1 MSRSIVRK
9 SLAAAAIM
17 GLSAAHAATAQQ
29 MQPPKCTTHFVY
41 FATGSRALTP
51 EDQDHIRDV
60 AAMMQSTPTFVAT
73 IVGKTDSV
81 GSADFNEHLSQR
93 RAEAVFEALVYA
105 NKVPENRVQLRWTG
119 ERLPFVSSA
128 DEQAESQNRMV
139 TIIVSDPAS
148 AYCGGTAGGAGPKAL
163 LKAMTDYV
171 AAQKAISFDYDV
183 SLEVVTTD
191 DQKLTLAASGNVELA
206 RPDKVHASRSGGFAD
221 IETVFDGK
229 TLTILGKNLN
239 VYTQVAIPGSIDHLV
254 DELREKYNRP
264 LPAADLL
271 ISNSFDELMEDVV
284 DVKDLGSGVIGGTEC
299 DHLAFRKTDVDWQI
313 WIAQG
318 SRPYPC
324 RYDIATKVVA
334 GSPEYSIQI
343 RDWKTGSDV
352 ASGGF
357 SFTPPPG
364 ARGVDVADLAKLKD
378 MSDLPSN
385 FRIGGK

>member
-1 MSRSIVRK
+1 MSRDAVTK
-9 SLAAAAIM
+9 SLAAAALM
-17 GLSAAHAATAQQ
+17 GFCAAHAATAQQ
-29 MQPPKCTTHFVY
+29 TQPNCTTNFVY
-41 FATGSRALTP
+41 FATGSHALTP
-51 EDQDHIRDV
+51 EDLDHIRDV
-60 AAMMQSTPTFVAT
+60 ATMMQSTPSFVAT

-119 ERLPFVSSA
+119 ERLPFISAA
-128 DEQAESQNRMV
+128 DEEAELHNRMAAIV
-139 TIIVSDPAS
+139 VSDAAS
-148 AYCGGTAGGAGPKAL
+148 ARCGETAVEAGAKAM
-163 LKAMTDYV
+163 LKAMTEYV
-171 AAQKAISFDYDV
+171 TAQKAISFDYDV
-183 SLEVVTTD
+183 NLEVVTKD

-206 RPDKVHASRSGGFAD
+206 RPDKIRASRSGGFAD

-229 TLTILGKNLN
+229 TLTILGKNMN
-239 VYTQVAIPGSIDHLV
+239 IYTQVAIPGSIDHLV
-254 DELREKYNRP
+254 DELREKYHRP

-271 ISNSFDELMEDVV
+271 TSNSYDGLMEDVV
-284 DVKDLGSGVIGGTEC
+284 DVKDLGSGVIGGMEC
-299 DHLAFRKTDVDWQI
+299 DHLAFRKKDVDWQI

-334 GSPEYSIQI
+334 GSPGYSIQI
-343 RDWKTGSDV
+343 RDWKTGSDI

-364 ARGVDVADLAKLKD
+364 ARRVDVADLATLKD

-385 FRIGGK
+385 FRIGDK

>member
-1 MSRSIVRK
+1 MSRSIATK

-17 GLSAAHAATAQQ
+17 GLFAAHAATAQQ
-29 MQPPKCTTHFVY
+29 TQNPNCTTHFVY
-41 FATGSRALTP
+41 FATGSHALTP

-119 ERLPFVSSA
+119 ERLPFTSAA
-128 DEQAESQNRMV
+128 DEEAESQNRMAA
-139 TIIVSDPAS
+139 IIVSDAAS
-148 AYCGGTAGGAGPKAL
+148 ARCGGTAVEAGAKAM
-163 LKAMTDYV
+163 LKAMTEYV

-183 SLEVVTTD
+183 SLEVVTRD

-206 RPDKVHASRSGGFAD
+206 RPDKVRASRSGGFAD

-229 TLTILGKNLN
+229 TLTILGKNMN
-239 VYTQVAIPGSIDHLV
+239 IYTQVAIPGSIDHLV

-271 ISNSFDELMEDVV
+271 ISNSYDELMEDVV

-299 DHLAFRKTDVDWQI
+299 DHLAFRKKDVDWQI

-334 GSPEYSIQI
+334 GSPGYSIQI

-357 SFTPPPG
+357 SFTPPAD
-364 ARGVDVADLAKLKD
+364 ARQVDVADLAKLKD

-385 FRIGGK
+385 FRIGDK

>member
-1 MSRSIVRK
+1 MSGSMVAK

-17 GLSAAHAATAQQ
+17 SLIAAHDATAQQ
-29 MQPPKCTTHFVY
+29 TQNPNCTTHFVY
-41 FATGSRALTP
+41 FATGSQSLTP
-51 EDQDHIRDV
+51 EGQDRIRDV

-105 NKVPENRVQLRWTG
+105 NKVPQNRVHLRWTG
-119 ERLPFVSSA
+119 ERLPFTSTA
-128 DEQAESQNRMV
+128 DEQAESQNRMAA
-139 TIIVSDPAS
+139 IIVSDA
-148 AYCGGTAGGAGPKAL
+148 AAERCGGTPGEAEAKKL

-171 AAQKAISFDYDV
+171 AAQTAISFDYDV

-191 DQKLTLAASGNVELA
+191 DQRLTLAASGNVELA
-206 RPDKVHASRSGGFAD
+206 RPDKVRASRSGGFAD
-221 IETVFDGK
+221 IETVFDGN
-229 TLTILGKNLN
+229 TLTILGKNMN
-239 VYTQVAIPGSIDHLV
+239 IYTKVAIPGSIDHLV
-254 DELREKYNRP
+254 DELREKYHRP

-271 ISNSFDELMEDVV
+271 VSNSYDELMEDVV
-284 DVKDLGSGVIGGTEC
+284 DAKDLGSGVIGGTEC
-299 DHLAFRKTDVDWQI
+299 DHLAFRKKEVDLQI

-318 SRPYPC
+318 GRPYPC
-324 RYDIATKVVA
+324 RYDIATKVVP

-343 RDWKTGSDV
+343 RDWKTGKDV

-357 SFTPPPG
+357 SPTPPPG
-364 ARGVDVADLAKLKD
+364 ARQVDVADLAKLKD

>member
-1 MSRSIVRK
+1 MLRQHNRRR
-9 SLAAAAIM
+9 
-17 GLSAAHAATAQQ
+17 
-29 MQPPKCTTHFVY
+29 PNCTTHFVY
-41 FATGSRALTP
+41 FATGSHALTP

-60 AAMMQSTPTFVAT
+60 ATMMQSTPAFVAT

-119 ERLPFVSSA
+119 ERLPFISAA
-128 DEQAESQNRMV
+128 DEEAESHNRMAA
-139 TIIVSDPAS
+139 IIVSDAAS
-148 AYCGGTAGGAGPKAL
+148 ARCGGTAVEAGAKAM
-163 LKAMTDYV
+163 LKAMTEYV

-183 SLEVVTTD
+183 SLEVVTRD

-206 RPDKVHASRSGGFAD
+206 RPDKVRASRSGGFAD

-229 TLTILGKNLN
+229 TLTILGKNMN
-239 VYTQVAIPGSIDHLV
+239 IYTQVAIPGSIDHLV

-271 ISNSFDELMEDVV
+271 TSNSYDELMEDVV

-299 DHLAFRKTDVDWQI
+299 DHLAFRKKDVDWQI

-334 GSPEYSIQI
+334 GSPGYSIQI

-364 ARGVDVADLAKLKD
+364 ARRWMWLIWR
-378 MSDLPSN
+378 SS
-385 FRIGGK
+385 RT

>member
-1 MSRSIVRK
+1 MSRSIVTK

-17 GLSAAHAATAQQ
+17 SLFAAHAATAQQ
-29 MQPPKCTTHFVY
+29 TQNPNCTTHFVY
-41 FATGSRALTP
+41 FATGSHALTP

-60 AAMMQSTPTFVAT
+60 AAMMQSTPAFVAT

-119 ERLPFVSSA
+119 ERLPFTSTA
-128 DEQAESQNRMV
+128 DEEAESHNRMAA
-139 TIIVSDPAS
+139 IIVSDAAS
-148 AYCGGTAGGAGPKAL
+148 ARCGGTAVEAGAKAL
-163 LKAMTDYV
+163 LKAMTEYV

-183 SLEVVTTD
+183 SLEVVTKD

-206 RPDKVHASRSGGFAD
+206 RPDKVRASRSGGFAD

-229 TLTILGKNLN
+229 TLTILGKNMN
-239 VYTQVAIPGSIDHLV
+239 IYTQVAIPGSIDHLV

-271 ISNSFDELMEDVV
+271 TSNSYDELMEDVV

-299 DHLAFRKTDVDWQI
+299 DHLAFRKKDVDWQI

-334 GSPEYSIQI
+334 GSPGYSIQI

-364 ARGVDVADLAKLKD
+364 ARQVDVADLAKLKD

-385 FRIGGK
+385 FRIGDK

>member
-1 MSRSIVRK
+1 MSTYPND
-9 SLAAAAIM
+9 A
-17 GLSAAHAATAQQ
+17 
-29 MQPPKCTTHFVY
+29 PKRY
-41 FATGSRALTP
+41 SRLLF
-51 EDQDHIRDV
+51 
-60 AAMMQSTPTFVAT
+60 M
-73 IVGKTDSV
+73 
-81 GSADFNEHLSQR
+81 L
-93 RAEAVFEALVYA
+93 

-119 ERLPFVSSA
+119 ERLPFISTA
-128 DEQAESQNRMV
+128 DEEAESHNRMAA
-139 TIIVSDPAS
+139 IIVSDAAS
-148 AYCGGTAGGAGPKAL
+148 ERCGGTAGETGAKAL

-183 SLEVVTTD
+183 SLEVVTSD

-206 RPDKVHASRSGGFAD
+206 RPDKVRASRSGGFAD

-229 TLTILGKNLN
+229 TLTILGKNMN
-239 VYTQVAIPGSIDHLV
+239 IYTQVAIPGSIDHLV

-271 ISNSFDELMEDVV
+271 ISNSYDELMEDVV

-299 DHLAFRKTDVDWQI
+299 DHLAFRKKDVDWQI

-334 GSPEYSIQI
+334 GSPEYSIQT

-364 ARGVDVADLAKLKD
+364 ARQVDVADLAKLKD

>member
-1 MSRSIVRK
+1 MSRSIVTK
-9 SLAAAAIM
+9 SLAVAAIM
-17 GLSAAHAATAQQ
+17 SLFAAHAATAQQ
-29 MQPPKCTTHFVY
+29 TQSLNCTTHFVY
-41 FATGSRALTP
+41 FATGSHALTP
-51 EDQDHIRDV
+51 EDQNQIRDV
-60 AAMMQSTPTFVAT
+60 AGMMQSTPTFVAT

-93 RAEAVFEALVYA
+93 RAEAVFEALVYT

-119 ERLPFVSSA
+119 ERLPVTSAA
-128 DEQAESQNRMV
+128 DEQAELQNRMAA
-139 TIIVSDPAS
+139 IIVSDAGS
-148 AYCGGTAGGAGPKAL
+148 ARCGGTAGEAGAKAMV
-163 LKAMTDYV
+163 KAMTDYV

-183 SLEVVTTD
+183 SLEVVTSD

-206 RPDKVHASRSGGFAD
+206 RPDKVRASRSGGFAD

-229 TLTILGKNLN
+229 TLTILGKNMKI
-239 VYTQVAIPGSIDHLV
+239 YTQVAIPGSIDHLA

-271 ISNSFDELMEDVV
+271 TNDSYDELMEDVV

-299 DHLAFRKTDVDWQI
+299 DHLAFRKKDVDWQI

-334 GSPEYSIQI
+334 GSPGYSIQI
-343 RDWKTGSDV
+343 RDWKTGSEV

-357 SFTPPPG
+357 SFTPPPD
-364 ARGVDVADLAKLKD
+364 ARRVDAADLAKLKD

-385 FRIGGK
+385 FRTGGK

>member
-1 MSRSIVRK
+1 MSRSK

-17 GLSAAHAATAQQ
+17 SLFAAQAATAQQ
-29 MQPPKCTTHFVY
+29 TQNPNCTTHFVY
-41 FATGSRALTP
+41 FDTGSYALTP
-51 EDQDHIRDV
+51 VDQDHIRDV
-60 AAMMQSTPTFVAT
+60 AAMMQSTPAFVAT
-73 IVGKTDSV
+73 IVGKTDLV
-81 GSADFNEHLSQR
+81 GSADFNEHLSQQ
-93 RAEAVFEALVYA
+93 RAEAVLEALVYA
-105 NKVPENRVQLRWTG
+105 NKVPQNRVQLRWTG
-119 ERLPFVSSA
+119 ERLPFTSAA
-128 DEQAESQNRMV
+128 DEEAESHNRMAAIV
-139 TIIVSDPAS
+139 VSDTAS
-148 AYCGGTAGGAGPKAL
+148 ARCGGIAGGAEAL
-163 LKAMTDYV
+163 LKAMTEYV
-171 AAQKAISFDYDV
+171 TAQKAISFDYDV
-183 SLEVVTTD
+183 SLEVITGD

-206 RPDKVHASRSGGFAD
+206 RPDKVRARRSGGFAD

-229 TLTILGKNLN
+229 TLTILGKNMN

-271 ISNSFDELMEDVV
+271 ISNSYDELMEDVV

-299 DHLAFRKTDVDWQI
+299 DHLAFRKRDVDWQI

-318 SRPYPC
+318 ARPYPC
-324 RYDIATKVVA
+324 RYEIATKVVA
-334 GSPEYSIQI
+334 GSPAYSIQI
-343 RDWKTGSDV
+343 RDWKTGSNV

-364 ARGVDVADLAKLKD
+364 ARQVNVADLAKLKD

>member
-1 MSRSIVRK
+1 MSKSIVTK
-9 SLAAAAIM
+9 ILATAAII
-17 GLSAAHAATAQQ
+17 SFFAAHTATAQQ
-29 MQPPKCTTHFVY
+29 TQNPNCTTHFVY
-41 FATGSRALTP
+41 FTTGSYALTS

-60 AAMMQSTPTFVAT
+60 AAMMQSTPAFVAT

-119 ERLPFVSSA
+119 ERLPFTSTA
-128 DEQAESQNRMV
+128 DEAAESQNRMAV
-139 TIIVSDPAS
+139 IIVSDAAS
-148 AYCGGTAGGAGPKAL
+148 ARCGGTAVEAGAKAL
-163 LKAMTDYV
+163 LKAMTEYV

-183 SLEVVTTD
+183 SLEVVTRD

-206 RPDKVHASRSGGFAD
+206 RPDKVRASRSGGFAD

-229 TLTILGKNLN
+229 TLTILGKNMN
-239 VYTQVAIPGSIDHLV
+239 IYTQVAIPGSIDHLV

-271 ISNSFDELMEDVV
+271 TSDSYDGLMEDVV

-299 DHLAFRKTDVDWQI
+299 DHLAFRKKDVDWQI

-334 GSPEYSIQI
+334 GSPGYSIQI
-343 RDWKTGSDV
+343 RNWKTGSDV

-364 ARGVDVADLAKLKD
+364 ARQVDVADLATLKD

-385 FRIGGK
+385 FRIGDK